1 MYKHIIV
8 MYIKDMRMRNSM
20 LQKLVISRNEAK
32 RDAERDEKSN
42 IS

>member
-1 MYKHIIV
+1 MYEREKINNA
-8 MYIKDMRMRNSM
+8 YEKER
-20 LQKLVISRNEAK
+20 QKLNKSSGISRNEAK

>member
-1 MYKHIIV
+1 MYT
-8 MYIKDMRMRNSM
+8 KDIQECET

>member
-1 MYKHIIV
+1 MPYGRKKKGE
-8 MYIKDMRMRNSM
+8 KDRNSTRE
-20 LQKLVISRNEAK
+20 LGISRNEAK